1 MDKKKV
7 MERKQIVSALMI
19 AMESSSSESDSE
31 SENEEELAIMQ
42 KLSTNHDLYSN
53 ILLLFRER
61 QPRNC
66 VINYIEQTVP
76 TYTEREFRMHFRI
89 SKSLFENLSER
100 FLVSDFYCNLRGC
113 IDGMHIRI
121 DPPSKGKDDY
131 IDRKGITSICLQ
143 AVCNENKKFLNIF
156 VGYPGSCHDSWVFKN
171 STLYNKLPSY
181 CKDYYL
187 LGDSAYPCNKY
198 LITPYKDNGHLTN
211 ANKLFNIK
219 LSSGRIAIE
228 HSFRILKQR
237 FRQLYHCKLRGM
249 KKLCHFVRACC
260 VLHNIAD
267 EGDLEFTAEATP
279 ELNEEIAV
287 HGEVARGNSVR
298 DSICRD
304 IQLRRNQNV

>member
-1 MDKKKV
+1 M
-7 MERKQIVSALMI
+7 SA
-19 AMESSSSESDSE
+19 S
-31 SENEEELAIMQ
+31 
-42 KLSTNHDLYSN
+42 
-53 ILLLFRER
+53 
-61 QPRNC
+61 
-66 VINYIEQTVP
+66 
-76 TYTEREFRMHFRI
+76 
-89 SKSLFENLSER
+89 
-100 FLVSDFYCNLRGC
+100 
-113 IDGMHIRI
+113 
-121 DPPSKGKDDY
+121 
-131 IDRKGITSICLQ
+131 
-143 AVCNENKKFLNIF
+143 VCNENKKILNIF

-171 STLYNKLPSY
+171 STLYNRLPSY

-228 HSFRILKQR
+228 HSFGILKQR

-249 KKLCHFVRACC
+249 KKICHFVRDCC

-267 EGDLEFTAEATP
+267 EEDLEFTAKATP
-279 ELNEEIAV
+279 EFNEEITV

-298 DSICRD
+298 DPICRD